1 MILGPLPLIVLAAA
15 PAGAQDGAAQPSPD
29 EAAAV
34 EHFEAQVRPLL
45 AEHCIECHSGEKPK
59 GNLRLDT
66 IQGLREG
73 AAGEPVFVAGA
84 PDESLMVEAVRYDDP
99 FTAMP
104 PDGKLTDDEIRAV
117 ERWIELGAHLPAE
130 LQFDSSETQPWCF
143 QPPSD
148 ARPSATGG
156 GGDPVDAFLLEALA
170 AKGVDPSP
178 PGAPIQTS

>member
-34 EHFEAQVRPLL
+34 EHFESQVRPLL

-84 PDESLMVEAVRYDDP
+84 PDESLMVEAVPHPGSWARTNGSAVNGGCHGSWPGDWV
-99 FTAMP
+99 
-104 PDGKLTDDEIRAV
+104 GK
-117 ERWIELGAHLPAE
+117 
-130 LQFDSSETQPWCF
+130 
-143 QPPSD
+143 
-148 ARPSATGG
+148 
-156 GGDPVDAFLLEALA
+156 
-170 AKGVDPSP
+170 
-178 PGAPIQTS
+178 